1 MWKETTL
8 GGFQNINIHTCFS
21 SSSLFLF
28 PFVLFEVRLCMVEAH
43 CGKLRI
49 CMVEAHLGIR
59 DLFRV
64 SLFSFFYG
72 QVSVV

>member
-1 MWKETTL
+1 
-8 GGFQNINIHTCFS
+8 
-21 SSSLFLF
+21 
-28 PFVLFEVRLCMVEAH
+28 MVEAH